1 MITDTG
7 KKIVEFVAKNGRG
20 RPAELVRELGIT
32 QSAVQRQLKK
42 LTSRND
48 LVRVGKPPRVYYLI
62 PGTGGELVDQKI
74 VETIGKTLK
83 NKGIVFAG
91 LFGSYAKK
99 TARSDSDIDLMVE
112 FQRGKKYSLFDL
124 GGIKMDLEDKL
135 KKKVDLVTPR
145 SISPI
150 LRKEIMDT
158 MEPIY
163 DNR

>member
-1 MITDTG
+1 MVTDTG

-32 QSAVQRQLKK
+32 QAAVQRQLKK
-42 LTSRND
+42 LTIKHE
-48 LVRVGKPPRVYYLI
+48 LEKVGKPPKVYYLI
-62 PGTGGELVDQKI
+62 PGASNGFVDQRI
-74 VETIGKTLK
+74 METIEKTLK
-83 NKGIVFAG
+83 NESIVFAG
-91 LFGSYAKK
+91 LFGSYAKR
-99 TARSDSDIDLMVE
+99 TARSDSDIDLLVE
-112 FQRGKKYSLFDL
+112 FRRGKKYSLFDL
-124 GGIKMDLEDKL
+124 GGIKMNLEEKL

-158 MEPIY
+158 VEPIY